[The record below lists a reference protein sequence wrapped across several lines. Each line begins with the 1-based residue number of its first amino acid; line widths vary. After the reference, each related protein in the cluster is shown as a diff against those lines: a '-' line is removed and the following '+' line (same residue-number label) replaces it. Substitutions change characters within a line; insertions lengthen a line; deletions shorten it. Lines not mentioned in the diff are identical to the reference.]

1 LLVCPRPCWC
11 VLFTPEAGTT
21 GEQGSR
27 AADSGRMGGRGTG
40 GARNPWNGTAC
51 RWAMCW
57 GVGVKIIPQS
67 GTKKRREERGEL
79 AAKGVR
85 DAVAG
90 NSGHNNHFSAR
101 GDTVG
106 PRWASG
112 SLDMNAPHGHTAL
125 MGTGRRTAEGDKA
138 EAVPCNAQYN
148 RPLGAKRQHSA
159 TEERRRREHRRMALR
174 TGGREQS
181 GGFRPDGSEWEGQEM
196 SGTHG
201 MQAFGA
207 GAGSKLRS
215 VRGGKKAP
223 ATDAGG
229 RHGPKENTGGNSGL

>member
-1 LLVCPRPCWC
+1 MQC
-11 VLFTPEAGTT
+11 AI
-21 GEQGSR
+21 QQ
-27 AADSGRMGGRGTG
+27 ATG
-40 GARNPWNGTAC
+40 GQKTTF
-51 RWAMCW
+51 
-57 GVGVKIIPQS
+57 S
-67 GTKKRREERGEL
+67 DRGE
-79 AAKGVR
+79 
-85 DAVAG
+85 
-90 NSGHNNHFSAR
+90 
-101 GDTVG
+101 
-106 PRWASG
+106 
-112 SLDMNAPHGHTAL
+112 
-125 MGTGRRTAEGDKA
+125 
-138 EAVPCNAQYN
+138 
-148 RPLGAKRQHSA
+148 A
-159 TEERRRREHRRMALR
+159 TEGAQADGVR

>member
-1 LLVCPRPCWC
+1 MRVCSIH
-11 VLFTPEAGTT
+11 AGSRDHRRT
-21 GEQGSR
+21 GEQSSGFRPEGR
-27 AADSGRMGGRGTG
+27 AGDRGCQEPVERDSLSVGHV
-40 GARNPWNGTAC
+40 P
-51 RWAMCW
+51 

-67 GTKKRREERGEL
+67 GTKKRREERGEKL

-207 GAGSKLRS
+207 GAGSKL
-215 VRGGKKAP
+215 GA
-223 ATDAGG
+223 
-229 RHGPKENTGGNSGL
+229 